1 MKFQQ
6 KAKNIRY
13 KIFTHFFALIM
24 VIIVILDIFFI
35 YKLSDIT
42 EKNAHIYSYEIT
54 KQLGRNIEDYVNHM
68 KKVSW
73 VLSQDESL
81 QNILRRK
88 VEEPFTAKNVSLE
101 QFKINANMANDIESI
116 IIFGRNGT
124 TLVDSNSYKIK
135 DYIDITKMD
144 WYISAIQNKGKL
156 ILSSSHIQ
164 NYIENNEKWVFSV
177 SSAIIDKE
185 TDEVLGVMLVD
196 MSYKKLADICNQIT
210 LGNRGYVYIISK
222 NQDIIYHP
230 QQQLIYSGLKMED
243 LSSVGKQVEGSF
255 VEKEAK
261 SRLVTVH
268 TLKEVGWTVVG
279 VSYLE
284 ELLTSQSGIT
294 ITVVIISILCVL
306 IALVLSK
313 QISQEISKPI
323 LELENIMA
331 EVEKGG
337 LDVDI
342 SIDTNTKEIQNLS
355 KSFQTMLLE
364 IKVLL
369 GRIKDNEK
377 KLRKSELKIL
387 QAQINPHFLYN
398 ALDTIIWLAEREE
411 HKKVVNMTAA
421 LARYFRLSLSKG
433 VEVIPIFSEIE
444 HVKYYLLIQKIRY
457 ENKLTYSINVDTE
470 LYQYSTVKIILQ
482 PLVENALYHGIKDL
496 DEGGNIK
503 ISGHKQGENIILSVE
518 DNGKGMTKEQ
528 IDTILTRPISASIT
542 TGGVAIKNVHER
554 LQVYFGKEYGLKYE
568 SVLGEWTKVDVV
580 IPAIID

>member
-1 MKFQQ
+1 VKIKQ

-13 KIFTHFFALIM
+13 TIFTPFFALIM
-24 VIIVILDIFFI
+24 IIIIILDTFFI

-68 KKVSW
+68 RKVSW
-73 VLSQDESL
+73 VLCQDESL
-81 QNILRRK
+81 QDILRK
-88 VEEPFTAKNVSLE
+88 EVDAPFTAKNVSLE
-101 QFKINANMANDIESI
+101 QFKVNANMANDIESI
-116 IIFGRNGT
+116 IIFGKNGM
-124 TLVDSNSYKIK
+124 TLVDSNTYKIK
-135 DYIDITKMD
+135 DYLNIEKMD
-144 WYISAIQNKGKL
+144 WYESAMRNTGKL
-156 ILSSSHIQ
+156 VLTSSHIQ

-177 SSAIIDKE
+177 SSAIVDKQ
-185 TDEVLGVMLVD
+185 TNKVLGVMMID

-210 LGNRGYVYIISK
+210 LGNRGYVYITSK

-230 QQQLIYSGLKMED
+230 QQQLIYSGLKTED
-243 LSSVGKQVEGSF
+243 LSSVEKQVEGSF
-255 VEKEAK
+255 VEKERG

-268 TLKEVGWTVVG
+268 TLKEIGWTVVG

-284 ELLTSQSGIT
+284 ELLTSQSSIT
-294 ITVVIISILCVL
+294 LTVIVISIGCILLAL
-306 IALVLSK
+306 ILSQ
-313 QISQEISKPI
+313 QISQEISRPI
-323 LELENIMA
+323 LALENIMSQ
-331 EVEKGG
+331 VEKGG

-355 KSFQTMLLE
+355 RSFQTMLLE
-364 IKVLL
+364 IKELL

-377 KLRKSELKIL
+377 MLRKSELKLL

-411 HKKVVNMTAA
+411 HGKVVNMTAA

-457 ENKLTYSINVDTE
+457 ENKLTYSIHVDSE
-470 LYQYSTVKIILQ
+470 IYDYSTVKIILQ

-496 DEGGNIK
+496 DEGGHIK
-503 ISGHKQGENIILSVE
+503 IGGKKEGDKIILTVE

-528 IDTILTRPISASIT
+528 IDTILTRPISASVT

-554 LQVYFGKEYGLKYE
+554 LQVYFGKDYGLKYE
-568 SVLGEWTKVDVV
+568 SILGEWTKVHVI
-580 IPAIID
+580 IPAIMD

>member
-1 MKFQQ
+1 MKLKQ
-6 KAKNIRY
+6 KAQNIRY

-24 VIIVILDIFFI
+24 SIIVILDTFFI
-35 YKLSDIT
+35 YTLADTT

-68 KKVSW
+68 KRVSW
-73 VLSQDESL
+73 VLCQDEGI
-81 QNILRRK
+81 QNILRK
-88 VEEPFTAKNVSLE
+88 KADEPFTAKNISLE
-101 QFKINANMANDIESI
+101 QFKMNASMANDIESI
-116 IIFGRNGT
+116 IIFGTNDI
-124 TLVDSNSYKIK
+124 TLVDSNNYKIK
-135 DYIDITKMD
+135 NYLNIKKMD
-144 WYISAIQNKGKL
+144 WYVRAMENKGKL
-156 ILSSSHIQ
+156 ILTSSHIQ

-177 SSAIIDKE
+177 SSAILDKE
-185 TDEVLGVMLVD
+185 TNEVLGVMLID

-210 LGNRGYVYIISK
+210 LGNRGYVYITSI

-230 QQQLIYSGLKMED
+230 QQQLIYSGLKTED
-243 LSSVGKQVEGSF
+243 LYSVEKQIEGSF
-255 VEKEAK
+255 VEKETG

-268 TLKEVGWTVVG
+268 TLKDIGWTVVG

-284 ELLTSQSGIT
+284 ELLTSQSSIT
-294 ITVVIISILCVL
+294 IAVIIISILCILVAL
-306 IALVLSK
+306 IISQ

-323 LELENIMA
+323 LELENIMSK
-331 EVEKGG
+331 VEKGG

-342 SIDTNTKEIQNLS
+342 SIDTSTKEIQNLS
-355 KSFQTMLLE
+355 HSFQTMLLE

-377 KLRKSELKIL
+377 MLRKSELKIL

-411 HKKVVNMTAA
+411 HRKVVNMTAA

-457 ENKLTYSINVDTE
+457 ENKLTYSIDVDPEIYT
-470 LYQYSTVKIILQ
+470 YSTVKIILQ

-496 DEGGNIK
+496 EDGGHIK
-503 ISGHKQGENIILSVE
+503 ISGKKEGNSIVLMVE

-528 IDTILTRPISASIT
+528 VDTILTRPISASVT
-542 TGGVAIKNVHER
+542 SGGVAIKNVHER

-568 SVLGEWTKVDVV
+568 SIFGEWTKVYVT
-580 IPAIID
+580 IPAIME

>member
-1 MKFQQ
+1 MS
-6 KAKNIRY
+6 I
-13 KIFTHFFALIM
+13 IF
-24 VIIVILDIFFI
+24 ILDTFFI
-35 YKLSDIT
+35 YKLSEVT

-68 KKVSW
+68 KKVAW
-73 VLSQDESL
+73 VLCQDANI
-81 QNILRRK
+81 QNILRK
-88 VEEPFTAKNVSLE
+88 KADKPFISKNTSLE

-116 IIFGRNGT
+116 IIFGTNGII
-124 TLVDSNSYKIK
+124 LVDSDNYKIK
-135 DYIDITKMD
+135 DYLDIQSMD
-144 WYISAIQNKGKL
+144 WYKAALQNKGRM
-156 ILSSSHIQ
+156 ILTSSHIQ
-164 NYIENNEKWVFSV
+164 NYVENNEKWVFSV
-177 SSAIIDKE
+177 ASAIVDRE
-185 TDEVLGVMLVD
+185 TNEIIGVMLID

-210 LGNRGYVYIISK
+210 LGNRGYVYITSK

-230 QQQLIYSGLKMED
+230 QQQLIYSGLKTED
-243 LSSVGKQVEGSF
+243 LKSVEKQGEGSF
-255 VEKEAK
+255 VEKEMG

-268 TLKEVGWTVVG
+268 TLKGIGWSVVG

-284 ELLTSQSGIT
+284 ELLTSKDSIT
-294 ITVVIISILCVL
+294 ITVIILSVICILMAL
-306 IALVLSK
+306 ILS
-313 QISQEISKPI
+313 QRISQEISKPI
-323 LELENIMA
+323 LELENIMSQ
-331 EVEKGG
+331 VEKGG

-355 KSFQTMLLE
+355 RSFQTMLLE

-377 KLRKSELKIL
+377 MLRKSELKLL

-411 HKKVVNMTAA
+411 HRKVVNMTAA

-433 VEVIPIFSEIE
+433 VEVIPIFNEIE

-457 ENKLTYSINVDTE
+457 ENKLTYSIEIDKE
-470 LYQYSTVKIILQ
+470 IYEYSTVKIILQ

-496 DEGGNIK
+496 DEGGHIK
-503 ISGHKQGENIILSVE
+503 ISGKKIGEKIILTVE

-528 IDTILTRPISASIT
+528 VDNILTKPISSST
-542 TGGVAIKNVHER
+542 TSGGVAVKNVHER
-554 LQVYFGKEYGLKYE
+554 LQVYFGKEYGLRYE
-568 SVLGEWTKVDVV
+568 SLLNEWTKVYVT

>member
-24 VIIVILDIFFI
+24 FIIVILDIFFI
-35 YKLSDIT
+35 YKLADIT

-144 WYISAIQNKGKL
+144 WYISAIHNKGKL

-243 LSSVGKQVEGSF
+243 LSSVGRQVEGSF

-580 IPAIID
+580 IPAIMD

>member
-13 KIFTHFFALIM
+13 RIFTHFFALIM
-24 VIIVILDIFFI
+24 FIIIILDIFFI

-73 VLSQDESL
+73 VLCQDESL
-81 QNILRRK
+81 QNILRRQ
-88 VEEPFTAKNVSLE
+88 VDAPFTAKNVSLE

-116 IIFGRNGT
+116 IIFGRNGI

-144 WYISAIQNKGKL
+144 WYISAMQNKGKL
-156 ILSSSHIQ
+156 MLSSSHIQ

-210 LGNRGYVYIISK
+210 LGNRGYVYITSK

-230 QQQLIYSGLKMED
+230 QQQLIYSALKTED
-243 LSSVGKQVEGSF
+243 LYSVDKQVEGSF

-268 TLKEVGWTVVG
+268 TLKGVGWTVVG

-284 ELLTSQSGIT
+284 ELLTSQNSIS
-294 ITVVIISILCVL
+294 ITVIIISILCIL
-306 IALVLSK
+306 IALVLSQ

-331 EVEKGG
+331 KVEKGG

-342 SIDTNTKEIQNLS
+342 AIDTNTKEIQNLS
-355 KSFQTMLLE
+355 RSFQTMLLE

-377 KLRKSELKIL
+377 MLRKSELKIL

-411 HKKVVNMTAA
+411 HAKVVNMTAS

-433 VEVIPIFSEIE
+433 VEIIPIFSEIE

-457 ENKLTYSINVDTE
+457 ENKLTYSIDVDSE
-470 LYQYSTVKIILQ
+470 VYQYATVKIILQ

-496 DEGGNIK
+496 EEGGHIK
-503 ISGHKQGENIILSVE
+503 ISGKKHGDNIILTVE
-518 DNGKGMTKEQ
+518 DNGKGMTEEQ
-528 IDTILTRPISASIT
+528 IDTILTKPISASIT

-568 SVLGEWTKVDVV
+568 SILGEWTKVYVT
-580 IPAIID
+580 IPAIMD